1 MKLYYHKTDDGA
13 EYYCL
18 THLDGSDE
26 GDFSTAIMR
35 TDKIDF
41 NREAIEVYL
50 PRVTGN
56 GMTLIQRYCTPE
68 NA

>member
-26 GDFSTAIMR
+26 GDFNTAIMR
-35 TDKIDF
+35 TDRKDM
-41 NREAIEVYL
+41 NRDAIEIFL
-50 PRVTGN
+50 PKVTAN
-56 GMTLIQRYCTPE
+56 GMTFIQRYCTPE